1 MLRVAVVSHVDG
13 CAPAGRHNRPAGG
26 ARAAILRVKIVFVTR
41 CVVSCGTAAGSG
53 AGLAALAVSLPA
65 PYA

>member
-13 CAPAGRHNRPAGG
+13 YAPAGRYNRSAGEP
-26 ARAAILRVKIVFVTR
+26 RAAILRVKIVFVTR

>member
-1 MLRVAVVSHVDG
+1 MAARLQGATTARQA
-13 CAPAGRHNRPAGG
+13 G